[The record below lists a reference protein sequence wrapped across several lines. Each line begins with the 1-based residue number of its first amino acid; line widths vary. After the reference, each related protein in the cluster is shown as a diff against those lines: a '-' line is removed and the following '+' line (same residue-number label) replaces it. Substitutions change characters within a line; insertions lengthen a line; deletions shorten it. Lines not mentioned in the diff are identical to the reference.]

1 MSLFK
6 LTSITFFMAIC
17 LLLPPAVAADVVL
30 GQVSDFEDGTT
41 QGWIVNLLGMG
52 VHPAPP
58 ANVLGGPAGAA
69 DNYLRL
75 TSFGGGGAGSRL
87 AALNLS
93 PQWAGNY
100 IAAGVNVIRMDLINL
115 GTTDLYL
122 RLLFEDP
129 TMGPPTNIAFS
140 TNPIFLPAGS
150 GWTPATF
157 LVGPG
162 FLTAGLGT
170 VNAALSNTTAIRLYH
185 SPTAT
190 FPGPASAAVL
200 GVDNITATAVPEPAT
215 LILLGTGLAGIGTAV
230 RKKMKREA

>member
-1 MSLFK
+1 MSV
-6 LTSITFFMAIC
+6 TFFMAAC
-17 LLLPPAVAADVVL
+17 LVLPPSAAADVVV

-41 QGWIVNLLGMG
+41 QGWVVNILGIG
-52 VHPAPP
+52 AHPAPP
-58 ANVLGGPAGAA
+58 ANVLGGPAGAD

-87 AALNLS
+87 VAINLS
-93 PQWAGNY
+93 PLWTGNY
-100 IAAGVNVIRMDLINL
+100 IAAGVNAIGMDLTNL

-140 TNPIFLPAGS
+140 TDPIFLPAGS

-170 VNAALSNTTAIRLYH
+170 VNAALTNTTAIRIYH
-185 SPTAT
+185 SPTAG

-200 GVDNITATAVPEPAT
+200 GVDNITAAAVPEPAS
-215 LILLGTGLAGIGTAV
+215 LVCVHGLAGWAPPCA
-230 RKKMKREA
+230 KMKSRVGIR